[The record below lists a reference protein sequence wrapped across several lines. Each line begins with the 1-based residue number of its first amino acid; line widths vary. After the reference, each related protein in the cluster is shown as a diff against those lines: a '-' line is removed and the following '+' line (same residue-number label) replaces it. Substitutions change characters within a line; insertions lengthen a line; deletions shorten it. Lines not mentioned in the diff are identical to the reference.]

1 MARFKYVAKDMSGKV
16 HKDTVEAASENAL
29 TQQLREEN
37 LYLVEAKD
45 LNGAKKHKKLKAK
58 QLAAF
63 CRELSTLLASGVT
76 LVRALDIIS
85 EQEGMN
91 KDERDIYK
99 DVLQDLKRGISLSD
113 AMESK
118 ECFPDLMIGMI
129 RSGEGS
135 GNLDLVTQRLSIQYE
150 KDYKLTQQV
159 KSAMTYP
166 CILLVLCV
174 AIVILIV
181 TFILPQFQSLFD
193 QMESLPMITNI
204 LIAVSNFLVQK
215 WYIALLAVA
224 VIVALIRIIVGI
236 PSVRRGVDWLKV
248 HMWGFGKLFKVVYTA
263 RFART
268 LSSLYS
274 SGMPLVSAVGVAAK
288 TIGNGYVESQFDEV
302 ITMVRGGVPLS
313 QGLREVD
320 GLLKKLS
327 STILVGE
334 ESGRLDVMLDSIAET
349 LESDAEQAT
358 KRMVTLLE
366 PILIIFMALI
376 VGCIMIGGYASNL
389 SVLLSNRKCVITK
402 EELTGERYCYCFTGR
417 MYFGCKWKSR
427 TKTKNQ
433 QDRHDPDRS
442 SHRPF

>member
-16 HKDTVEAASENAL
+16 HKGTVEAASENAL

-85 EQEGMN
+85 EQEEMN

-215 WYIALLAVA
+215 WYIALLIVA

-236 PSVRRGVDWLKV
+236 PSVRRSVDWLKV

-274 SGMPLVSAVGVAAK
+274 SGMPLVLAVGVAAK

-349 LESDAEQAT
+349 LEADAEQAT

-376 VGCIMIGGYASNL
+376 VGCIMIGVMLPIYQSYSAIENA
-389 SVLLSNRKCVITK
+389 
-402 EELTGERYCYCFTGR
+402 
-417 MYFGCKWKSR
+417 
-427 TKTKNQ
+427 
-433 QDRHDPDRS
+433 
-442 SHRPF
+442 

>member
-16 HKDTVEAASENAL
+16 HKGTVEAASENAL

-45 LNGAKKHKKLKAK
+45 LNGAKKYKKLKAK

-135 GNLDLVTQRLSIQYE
+135 GNLDLVTQRLSVQYE
-150 KDYKLTQQV
+150 KDYKLPQQV

-174 AIVILIV
+174 VIVILIV
-181 TFILPQFQSLFD
+181 TFILPQFQSLFE

-215 WYIALLAVA
+215 WYIALLIVA

-248 HMWGFGKLFKVVYTA
+248 HMWVFGKLFKVVYTA

-376 VGCIMIGGYASNL
+376 VGWIMIGVMLPIYQSYSAIENA
-389 SVLLSNRKCVITK
+389 
-402 EELTGERYCYCFTGR
+402 
-417 MYFGCKWKSR
+417 
-427 TKTKNQ
+427 
-433 QDRHDPDRS
+433 
-442 SHRPF
+442 

>member
-1 MARFKYVAKDMSGKV
+1 MARFKYVAKDMSGKI
-16 HKDTVEAASENAL
+16 HKGTVEAASENAL

-85 EQEGMN
+85 EQEGIN

-174 AIVILIV
+174 VIVILIV

-215 WYIALLAVA
+215 WYIALLIVA

-236 PSVRRGVDWLKV
+236 PSVRRSVDWMKV

-366 PILIIFMALI
+366 PLLIIFMALI
-376 VGCIMIGGYASNL
+376 VGCIMIGVMLPIYQSYSAIENA
-389 SVLLSNRKCVITK
+389 
-402 EELTGERYCYCFTGR
+402 
-417 MYFGCKWKSR
+417 
-427 TKTKNQ
+427 
-433 QDRHDPDRS
+433 
-442 SHRPF
+442 

>member
-16 HKDTVEAASENAL
+16 HKGTVEAASENAL

-58 QLAAF
+58 QLTAF

-129 RSGEGS
+129 HSGEGS

-376 VGCIMIGGYASNL
+376 VGCIMIGVMLPIYQSYSAIENA
-389 SVLLSNRKCVITK
+389 
-402 EELTGERYCYCFTGR
+402 
-417 MYFGCKWKSR
+417 
-427 TKTKNQ
+427 
-433 QDRHDPDRS
+433 
-442 SHRPF
+442 

>member
-16 HKDTVEAASENAL
+16 HKGTVEAASENAL

-85 EQEGMN
+85 EQEGIN

-135 GNLDLVTQRLSIQYE
+135 GNLDLVTQRLSVQYE

-174 AIVILIV
+174 VIVILIV

-236 PSVRRGVDWLKV
+236 PAVRRGVDWLKV

-349 LESDAEQAT
+349 LEADAEQAT

-376 VGCIMIGGYASNL
+376 VGCIMIGVMLPIYQSYSAIENA
-389 SVLLSNRKCVITK
+389 
-402 EELTGERYCYCFTGR
+402 
-417 MYFGCKWKSR
+417 
-427 TKTKNQ
+427 
-433 QDRHDPDRS
+433 
-442 SHRPF
+442 

>member
-1 MARFKYVAKDMSGKV
+1 MARFKYVAKDMSGKI
-16 HKDTVEAASENAL
+16 HKGTVEAASENAL

-85 EQEGMN
+85 EQEGIN

-118 ECFPDLMIGMI
+118 KCFPELMVGMI
-129 RSGEGS
+129 HSGEGS
-135 GNLDLVTQRLSIQYE
+135 GNLDHVTARLATQYE

-174 AIVILIV
+174 VIVILIV

-215 WYIALLAVA
+215 WYIALLIVA

-236 PSVRRGVDWLKV
+236 PSVRRSVDWMKV

-263 RFART
+263 RFVRT

-349 LESDAEQAT
+349 LEADAEQAT

-376 VGCIMIGGYASNL
+376 VGCIMIGVMLPIYQSYSAIENA
-389 SVLLSNRKCVITK
+389 
-402 EELTGERYCYCFTGR
+402 
-417 MYFGCKWKSR
+417 
-427 TKTKNQ
+427 
-433 QDRHDPDRS
+433 
-442 SHRPF
+442 

>member
-16 HKDTVEAASENAL
+16 HKGTVEAASENAL

-63 CRELSTLLASGVT
+63 CRELSALLASGVT

-91 KDERDIYK
+91 KDEQDIYK

-174 AIVILIV
+174 VIVILIV

-224 VIVALIRIIVGI
+224 VIIALIRIIVGI

-349 LESDAEQAT
+349 LEADAEQAT

-376 VGCIMIGGYASNL
+376 VGCIMIGVMLPIYQSYSAIENA
-389 SVLLSNRKCVITK
+389 
-402 EELTGERYCYCFTGR
+402 
-417 MYFGCKWKSR
+417 
-427 TKTKNQ
+427 
-433 QDRHDPDRS
+433 
-442 SHRPF
+442 

>member
-16 HKDTVEAASENAL
+16 HKGTVEAASENAL

-174 AIVILIV
+174 VIVILIV

-236 PSVRRGVDWLKV
+236 PAVRRGVDWMKV

-302 ITMVRGGVPLS
+302 ITMVRGGVSLS

-349 LESDAEQAT
+349 LEADAEQAT

-376 VGCIMIGGYASNL
+376 VGCIMIGVMLPIYQSYSAIENA
-389 SVLLSNRKCVITK
+389 
-402 EELTGERYCYCFTGR
+402 
-417 MYFGCKWKSR
+417 
-427 TKTKNQ
+427 
-433 QDRHDPDRS
+433 
-442 SHRPF
+442 

>member
-16 HKDTVEAASENAL
+16 HKGTVEAASENAL
-29 TQQLREEN
+29 TQQLQEEN

-85 EQEGMN
+85 EQEGIN

-118 ECFPDLMIGMI
+118 ECFPELMIGMI

-135 GNLDLVTQRLSIQYE
+135 GNLDLVTQRLSVQYE

-174 AIVILIV
+174 VIVILIV

-204 LIAVSNFLVQK
+204 LIAVSNFLIQK

-224 VIVALIRIIVGI
+224 VVVALIRIIVGI

-302 ITMVRGGVPLS
+302 VTMVRGGVPLS

-320 GLLKKLS
+320 GLMKKLS

-349 LESDAEQAT
+349 LEADAEQAT

-376 VGCIMIGGYASNL
+376 VGCIMIGVMLPIYQSYSAIENA
-389 SVLLSNRKCVITK
+389 
-402 EELTGERYCYCFTGR
+402 
-417 MYFGCKWKSR
+417 
-427 TKTKNQ
+427 
-433 QDRHDPDRS
+433 
-442 SHRPF
+442 

>member
-1 MARFKYVAKDMSGKV
+1 MARFKYVAKDMSGKI
-16 HKDTVEAASENAL
+16 HKGTVEAASENAL

-85 EQEGMN
+85 EQEGIN

-174 AIVILIV
+174 VIVILIV

-215 WYIALLAVA
+215 WYIALLIVA

-236 PSVRRGVDWLKV
+236 PSVRRSVDWMKV

-349 LESDAEQAT
+349 LEADAEQAT

-376 VGCIMIGGYASNL
+376 VRCIMIGVMLPIYQSYSAIENA
-389 SVLLSNRKCVITK
+389 
-402 EELTGERYCYCFTGR
+402 
-417 MYFGCKWKSR
+417 
-427 TKTKNQ
+427 
-433 QDRHDPDRS
+433 
-442 SHRPF
+442 

>member
-16 HKDTVEAASENAL
+16 HKGTVEAASENAL

-85 EQEGMN
+85 EQEGIN
-91 KDERDIYK
+91 KDERDSYK
-99 DVLQDLKRGISLSD
+99 DVLQELKRGISLSD

-135 GNLDLVTQRLSIQYE
+135 GNIDQVMDRLAVQYE

-159 KSAMTYP
+159 RSAMTYP
-166 CILLVLCV
+166 CILLILCV
-174 AIVILIV
+174 VIVILIV

-193 QMESLPMITNI
+193 QMDSLPWVTNV
-204 LIAVSNFLVQK
+204 LISISDFLVQK
-215 WYIALLAVA
+215 WYIALLVLFAVVMA
-224 VIVALIRIIVGI
+224 VRVIVGI
-236 PSVRRGVDWLKV
+236 PAVRRQVDYRKV
-248 HMWGFGKLFKVVYTA
+248 HIVLFGKLFKTVYTA

-274 SGMPLVSAVGVAAK
+274 SGMPLASAIGIAGK
-288 TIGNGYVESQFDEV
+288 TIGNSYVEEQFDKV
-302 ITMVRGGVPLS
+302 VTRVRSGIPLS
-313 QGLREVD
+313 QALKEVD
-320 GLLKKLS
+320 GLMKKLS

-334 ESGRLDVMLDSIAET
+334 ESGRLDTMLDSIAET
-349 LESDAEQAT
+349 LEGEAEQAT

-366 PILIIFMALI
+366 PLLIIFMALI
-376 VGCIMIGGYASNL
+376 VGFIMIAVMLPIYQSYAAIENA
-389 SVLLSNRKCVITK
+389 
-402 EELTGERYCYCFTGR
+402 
-417 MYFGCKWKSR
+417 
-427 TKTKNQ
+427 
-433 QDRHDPDRS
+433 
-442 SHRPF
+442 

>member
-16 HKDTVEAASENAL
+16 HKGTVEAASENAL

-135 GNLDLVTQRLSIQYE
+135 GNLDLVTQRLSVQYE

-174 AIVILIV
+174 VIVILIV

-215 WYIALLAVA
+215 WYIVLLTVA

-236 PSVRRGVDWLKV
+236 PAVRRGVDWMKV

-349 LESDAEQAT
+349 LEADAEQAT

-376 VGCIMIGGYASNL
+376 VGCIMIGVMLPIYQSYSAIENA
-389 SVLLSNRKCVITK
+389 
-402 EELTGERYCYCFTGR
+402 
-417 MYFGCKWKSR
+417 
-427 TKTKNQ
+427 
-433 QDRHDPDRS
+433 
-442 SHRPF
+442 

>member
-16 HKDTVEAASENAL
+16 HKGTVEAASENAL

-85 EQEGMN
+85 EQEGIN

-118 ECFPDLMIGMI
+118 ECFPELMIGMI

-135 GNLDLVTQRLSIQYE
+135 GNLDLVTQRLSVQYE

-174 AIVILIV
+174 VIVILIV

-320 GLLKKLS
+320 GLMKKLS

-349 LESDAEQAT
+349 LEADAEQAT

-376 VGCIMIGGYASNL
+376 VGCIMIGVMLPIYQSYSAIENA
-389 SVLLSNRKCVITK
+389 
-402 EELTGERYCYCFTGR
+402 
-417 MYFGCKWKSR
+417 
-427 TKTKNQ
+427 
-433 QDRHDPDRS
+433 
-442 SHRPF
+442 

>member
-16 HKDTVEAASENAL
+16 HKGTVEAASENAL

-85 EQEGMN
+85 EQEGIN

-135 GNLDLVTQRLSIQYE
+135 GNLDLVTQRLSVQYE

-174 AIVILIV
+174 VIVILIV

-236 PSVRRGVDWLKV
+236 PSVRRGVDWMKV
-248 HMWGFGKLFKVVYTA
+248 HMWGFGKLYKVVYTA

-349 LESDAEQAT
+349 LEADAEQAT

-376 VGCIMIGGYASNL
+376 VGCIMIGVMLPIYQSYSAIENA
-389 SVLLSNRKCVITK
+389 
-402 EELTGERYCYCFTGR
+402 
-417 MYFGCKWKSR
+417 
-427 TKTKNQ
+427 
-433 QDRHDPDRS
+433 
-442 SHRPF
+442 

>member
-16 HKDTVEAASENAL
+16 HKGTVEAASENAL

-174 AIVILIV
+174 VIVILIV

-215 WYIALLAVA
+215 WYIALLIVA

-248 HMWGFGKLFKVVYTA
+248 HMWGFGKLVKVVYTA

-349 LESDAEQAT
+349 LEADAEQAT

-376 VGCIMIGGYASNL
+376 VGCIMIGVMLPIYQSYSAIENA
-389 SVLLSNRKCVITK
+389 
-402 EELTGERYCYCFTGR
+402 
-417 MYFGCKWKSR
+417 
-427 TKTKNQ
+427 
-433 QDRHDPDRS
+433 
-442 SHRPF
+442 

>member
-16 HKDTVEAASENAL
+16 HKGTVEAASENAL

-174 AIVILIV
+174 VIVILIV

-215 WYIALLAVA
+215 WYIALLTVA

-376 VGCIMIGGYASNL
+376 VGCIMIGVMLPIYQSYSAIENA
-389 SVLLSNRKCVITK
+389 
-402 EELTGERYCYCFTGR
+402 
-417 MYFGCKWKSR
+417 
-427 TKTKNQ
+427 
-433 QDRHDPDRS
+433 
-442 SHRPF
+442 

>member
-224 VIVALIRIIVGI
+224 VIVVLIRIIVGI

-376 VGCIMIGGYASNL
+376 VGCIMIGVMLPIYQSYSAIENA
-389 SVLLSNRKCVITK
+389 
-402 EELTGERYCYCFTGR
+402 
-417 MYFGCKWKSR
+417 
-427 TKTKNQ
+427 
-433 QDRHDPDRS
+433 
-442 SHRPF
+442 

>member
-1 MARFKYVAKDMSGKV
+1 MARFKYVAKDMSGKI
-16 HKDTVEAASENAL
+16 HKGTVEAASENAL

-85 EQEGMN
+85 EQEGIN

-113 AMESK
+113 AMEYK

-174 AIVILIV
+174 VIVILIV

-215 WYIALLAVA
+215 WYIALLIVA

-236 PSVRRGVDWLKV
+236 PSVRRSVDWMKV

-349 LESDAEQAT
+349 LEADAEQAT

-376 VGCIMIGGYASNL
+376 VGCIMIGVMLPIYQSYSAIENA
-389 SVLLSNRKCVITK
+389 
-402 EELTGERYCYCFTGR
+402 
-417 MYFGCKWKSR
+417 
-427 TKTKNQ
+427 
-433 QDRHDPDRS
+433 
-442 SHRPF
+442 